1 MATPEKFW
9 DRMAARYARQ
19 PVADEAVYQRK
30 LEMTRSCLSPDMELL
45 EIGCGTGSTAI
56 VHAPHVRH
64 ILATDI
70 SENMLAIA
78 RGKAQAEN
86 IENISFQCTAIASLQ
101 IENASIDAVLALS
114 VLHLLPDWRMAL
126 TSVYDMLR
134 PGGLLVSSTSCIG
147 DMGLLMRMLPPV
159 MKLLPMVPAVQ
170 AFTAAELK
178 SVLEEVGFELEQSWQ
193 PSRDQAVFI
202 VARKPTQQN

>member
-1 MATPEKFW
+1 MARPEKFW

-30 LEMTRSCLSPDMELL
+30 LEMTRSCLRPDMELL

-70 SENMLAIA
+70 SANMLAIA
-78 RGKAQAEN
+78 REKAQSEG
-86 IENISFQCTAIASLQ
+86 IENISFQCAAIDSLQ

-114 VLHLLPDWRMAL
+114 ILHLLPDWRTAL
-126 TSVYDMLR
+126 ASVYDMLR
-134 PGGLLVSSTSCIG
+134 PGGLLVSSTACIG

-159 MKLLPMVPAVQ
+159 MKVLPMVPAVQ

-178 SVLEEVGFELEQSWQ
+178 SALEEVGFELEQSWQ
-193 PSRDQAVFI
+193 PGRDQAVFI
-202 VARKPTQQN
+202 VARKQAQQQ

>member
-1 MATPEKFW
+1 MARPEKFW

-19 PVADEAVYQRK
+19 PVADKAVYQRK
-30 LEMTRSCLSPDMELL
+30 LEMTLSCLHPDMKLL

-78 RGKAQAEN
+78 REKAQAEN
-86 IENISFQCTAIASLQ
+86 IENISFQCAAIDSLQ
-101 IENASIDAVLALS
+101 IENGSIDTVLALS
-114 VLHLLPDWRMAL
+114 VLHLLPDWRTAL
-126 TSVYDMLR
+126 ASVYDMLR
-134 PGGLLVSSTSCIG
+134 PGGLLVSSTACIG

-159 MKLLPMVPAVQ
+159 MKVLPMVPAVQ
-170 AFTAAELK
+170 AFTAAELQ
-178 SVLEEVGFELEQSWQ
+178 SALEKVGFELEQSWQ

-202 VARKPTQQN
+202 VARKPARHN

>member
-1 MATPEKFW
+1 MARPEKFW

-19 PVADEAVYQRK
+19 PVADEAVYQKK

-78 RGKAQAEN
+78 REKAQAEGV
-86 IENISFQCTAIASLQ
+86 ENISFQCAAVDSLK
-101 IENASIDAVLALS
+101 IEDGSIDTVLALS
-114 VLHLLPDWRMAL
+114 ILHLLPDWRAAL
-126 TSVYDMLR
+126 ASLYAMLR
-134 PGGLLVSSTSCIG
+134 PGGLLVSSTTCIG
-147 DMGLLMRMLPPV
+147 DMGLLMRMLPPL

-178 SVLEEVGFELEQSWQ
+178 AALAESGFELEKSWQ

-202 VARKPTQQN
+202 LARKPSQHF

>member
-1 MATPEKFW
+1 MARPEKFW

-30 LEMTRSCLSPDMELL
+30 LEMTRSCLRPDMELL

-78 RGKAQAEN
+78 REKAQARTSR
-86 IENISFQCTAIASLQ
+86 ILASSVPPLIACKLK
-101 IENASIDAVLALS
+101 
-114 VLHLLPDWRMAL
+114 M
-126 TSVYDMLR
+126 R
-134 PGGLLVSSTSCIG
+134 P
-147 DMGLLMRMLPPV
+147 
-159 MKLLPMVPAVQ
+159 
-170 AFTAAELK
+170 
-178 SVLEEVGFELEQSWQ
+178 
-193 PSRDQAVFI
+193 
-202 VARKPTQQN
+202 